1 MHFASVSFEKS
12 LTCMLQSLVMF
23 FFFQAKEELIEAI
36 DKYIEERIFLA
47 GKAISNF
54 THSKINDGDKILI
67 YGL

>member
-1 MHFASVSFEKS
+1 MES
-12 LTCMLQSLVMF
+12 
-23 FFFQAKEELIEAI
+23 I

-54 THSKINDGDKILI
+54 TQSKINDGDKILI